1 MRAYP
6 GHTDREARP
15 PQTVGPEIIRSLL
28 MTLGL
33 TITYVEDD
41 GNEDKA
47 KLGAIGGVAR
57 EDPVDLCFRAP
68 PGRPRVPKE
77 DFPPRVFFSQLEDF
91 YVNIIISTTRHR
103 IRRASEPWGGMIPM
117 QRQPHNIRDRARRAV
132 RAGVRDSSCTCVPVR
147 TNMRTTISPRSKYAI
162 MFVGSYANL

>member
-68 PGRPRVPKE
+68 PGRPRVLE
-77 DFPPRVFFSQLEDF
+77 RGFTPRFRLS
-91 YVNIIISTTRHR
+91 
-103 IRRASEPWGGMIPM
+103 
-117 QRQPHNIRDRARRAV
+117 
-132 RAGVRDSSCTCVPVR
+132 
-147 TNMRTTISPRSKYAI
+147 
-162 MFVGSYANL
+162 